1 MAEPNSFVVAQARE
15 PGGTVVAP
23 AEPTAVAD
31 QPAQPEELKP
41 TVPSLEDAAPAETT
55 TLESTTAESTAAD
68 QIAPQAGAEVEA
80 GSAEPVDGASLDGV
94 AVDAAK
100 PIEFLGYNLQPGI
113 ELVDKGGPVVMILL
127 AMSVAAVTVT
137 LVKLI
142 QFTWYRVGST
152 STSER
157 ALNLWIG
164 GRHQDAY
171 AVASGSSA
179 PSANVLS
186 HGMRGLLTGVD
197 EATVREDAERVALE
211 QLSGLRSYMRVLDAT
226 VQIAPLLGLFGT
238 VLGMI
243 AAFQALQ
250 NAGSEADPTVLA
262 GGIWVAL
269 LTTAVGLAVAIPMA
283 FVNSWFEGRI
293 EREKENIEGAL
304 TSLFTK
310 RATEGLRPV
319 AANDEPGERL
329 ADAAE

>member
-1 MAEPNSFVVAQARE
+1 MAEPNSLVVAQVTE
-15 PGGTVVAP
+15 PGGTVDAP
-23 AEPTAVAD
+23 AEPTAVVEQTA
-31 QPAQPEELKP
+31 QLAEPEPATPLSAEP
-41 TVPSLEDAAPAETT
+41 APAEP
-55 TLESTTAESTAAD
+55 AAPESTALEPAVTEP
-68 QIAPQAGAEVEA
+68 ATENGAGTT
-80 GSAEPVDGASLDGV
+80 DGATLDVV
-94 AVDAAK
+94 AVDSS
-100 PIEFLGYNLQPGI
+100 PTIDIFGYNLQPGI
-113 ELVDKGGPVVMILL
+113 ELVEKGGPVVMILL
-127 AMSVAAVTVT
+127 AMSVIAVTVT

-142 QFTWYRVGST
+142 QFTWFRVGST
-152 STSER
+152 SASER
-157 ALNLWIG
+157 AINAWIG

-171 AVASGSSA
+171 AIASASSA
-179 PSANVLS
+179 PSANVLA

-197 EATVREDAERVALE
+197 EPTVREDAERVALE

-243 AAFQALQ
+243 SAFQALQ

-283 FVNSWFEGRI
+283 FVSSWFEGRI

-310 RATEGLRPV
+310 RATEVLRPV
-319 AANDEPGERL
+319 AANDEPGMRF

>member
-1 MAEPNSFVVAQARE
+1 MAEPDSFVVAQVTE
-15 PGGTVVAP
+15 PLGTAP
-23 AEPTAVAD
+23 AEPTAVVE
-31 QPAQPEELKP
+31 QPAELAEP
-41 TVPSLEDAAPAETT
+41 QTAAPLSGEAASAQPAVPEPTALERAATEPAAEIGAGTT
-55 TLESTTAESTAAD
+55 
-68 QIAPQAGAEVEA
+68 
-80 GSAEPVDGASLDGV
+80 DGAPLDV
-94 AVDAAK
+94 IAVDTPP
-100 PIEFLGYNLQPGI
+100 PIEILGYNLQPGI
-113 ELVDKGGPVVMILL
+113 ELVEKGGPVVMILL
-127 AMSVAAVTVT
+127 AMSVIAVTVT

-142 QFTWYRVGST
+142 QFTWFRVGST
-152 STSER
+152 SASER
-157 ALNLWIG
+157 AINSWIG
-164 GRHQDAY
+164 GRYQDAY
-171 AVASGSSA
+171 AIASASSA
-179 PSANVLS
+179 PSANVLA

-243 AAFQALQ
+243 SAFQALQ

-319 AANDEPGERL
+319 AANDEPGARV

>member
-1 MAEPNSFVVAQARE
+1 VAEPNSFVVAQVTE
-15 PGGTVVAP
+15 PGGTIDAP
-23 AEPTAVAD
+23 AEPTAVVE
-31 QPAQPEELKP
+31 QPAQLTEPEP
-41 TVPSLEDAAPAETT
+41 ATSLSAEPATAEPAAP
-55 TLESTTAESTAAD
+55 ESTALEPAVTEPAAE
-68 QIAPQAGAEVEA
+68 IGAGATE
-80 GSAEPVDGASLDGV
+80 GAPLDVV
-94 AVDAAK
+94 AVDAPP
-100 PIEFLGYNLQPGI
+100 PIEILGYNLQPGI
-113 ELVDKGGPVVMILL
+113 ELVEKGGPVVMILL
-127 AMSVAAVTVT
+127 AMSVIAVTVT

-142 QFTWYRVGST
+142 QFTWFRVGST
-152 STSER
+152 SASER
-157 ALNLWIG
+157 AIYYWIG

-171 AVASGSSA
+171 AVASASSA
-179 PSANVLS
+179 PSANVLA

-243 AAFQALQ
+243 SAFQALQ

-319 AANDEPGERL
+319 AANDESGARV

>member
-1 MAEPNSFVVAQARE
+1 VAEPNSFVVAQVTE
-15 PGGTVVAP
+15 PGGTVDAP
-23 AEPTAVAD
+23 AEPTAVVE
-31 QPAQPEELKP
+31 QPAQLAEPQPATPVSAEP
-41 TVPSLEDAAPAETT
+41 ATADPDAP
-55 TLESTTAESTAAD
+55 ESTALEPAVTEPAAE
-68 QIAPQAGAEVEA
+68 IGAGAT
-80 GSAEPVDGASLDGV
+80 DGAPLDVV
-94 AVDAAK
+94 AVDAPP
-100 PIEFLGYNLQPGI
+100 PIEILGYNLQPGI
-113 ELVDKGGPVVMILL
+113 ELVEKGGPVVMILL
-127 AMSVAAVTVT
+127 AMSVIAVTVT

-142 QFTWYRVGST
+142 QFTWFRVGST
-152 STSER
+152 SASER
-157 ALNLWIG
+157 AINSWIG

-171 AVASGSSA
+171 A
-179 PSANVLS
+179 NVLA

-243 AAFQALQ
+243 SAFQALQ

-319 AANDEPGERL
+319 AANDEPGARV

>member
-1 MAEPNSFVVAQARE
+1 MAEPNSFVVAQATE

-23 AEPTAVAD
+23 AEPTAVVE
-31 QPAQPEELKP
+31 QPAQPGEVQP
-41 TVPSLEDAAPAETT
+41 AVPPLGDTAPAQ
-55 TLESTTAESTAAD
+55 STTASETTAPVQEGA
-68 QIAPQAGAEVEA
+68 QPIAEVEVGA
-80 GSAEPVDGASLDGV
+80 PGQAAQADGALLDGV
-94 AVDAAK
+94 AVDAPQ
-100 PIEFLGYNLQPGI
+100 PIEFLGYNLQPGL
-113 ELVDKGGPVVMILL
+113 ELVEKGGPVVMILL
-127 AMSVAAVTVT
+127 AMSVIAVTVT

-152 STSER
+152 SASEK
-157 ALNLWIG
+157 AINLWIG

-171 AVASGSSA
+171 AAASGSSA
-179 PSANVLS
+179 PTANVVA

-243 AAFQALQ
+243 SAFQALQ

-310 RATEGLRPV
+310 RATESLRPV
-319 AANDEPGERL
+319 AANDEPGERV